1 MSITEMEYNSDKKS
15 LQVVMKLFID
25 DAETVLEKE
34 NDVRLFLGTE
44 KEHSNTN
51 QFLQKY
57 LFTHFIIEQSKGS
70 LELNFVGKEV
80 DKDYVWVYFEIPKFK
95 IKDETLLSNTMLL
108 DYFPEQINKM
118 NYIKGKEE
126 VSFSLFKNN
135 ISKEF

>member
-1 MSITEMEYNSDKKS
+1 
-15 LQVVMKLFID
+15 MKLFID